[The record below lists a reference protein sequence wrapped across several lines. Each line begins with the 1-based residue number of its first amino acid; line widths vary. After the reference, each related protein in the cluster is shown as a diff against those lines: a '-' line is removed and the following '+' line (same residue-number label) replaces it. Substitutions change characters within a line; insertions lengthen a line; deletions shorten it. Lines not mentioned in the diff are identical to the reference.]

1 MKPEAFA
8 ALARWLKERTGFVLQ
23 PDKLYLVE
31 ARLAP
36 VVRQHGMGDLDK
48 LAAAI
53 QNDKG
58 ALAAAVVDALT
69 IGDTS
74 FFRDLRPF
82 EQLCTELLP
91 RICAARGEQ
100 KRLRFWSAGC
110 STGQEAYSLAMMID
124 EIGDKLKDWKIEI
137 VGTDINRTALEKA
150 RGGVYG
156 RFEVQRGLPV
166 RALLQHFTQEGSG
179 WRISEKIRRRVEF
192 RAWNL
197 LDDPAPLGQFD
208 VIFCRNVLLFFD
220 LFMRGAVLGRLA
232 KSLAPD
238 GALYLGVAETVLGVT
253 DRFAPIAG
261 QRAAYGLAAAAAEP
275 VARAS

>member
-36 VVRQHGMGDLDK
+36 VVRAHGLGDLDK
-48 LAAAI
+48 LAAAVEKDRG
-53 QNDKG
+53 N
-58 ALAAAVVDALT
+58 LAASVVDALM

-82 EQLCTELLP
+82 EQLCTEILP
-91 RICAARGEQ
+91 RLCATRGEH
-100 KRLRFWSAGC
+100 KRLRIWSAGC
-110 STGQEAYSLAMMID
+110 STGQEPYSLAMMID
-124 EIGDKLKDWKIEI
+124 EIGEKLADWKIDI
-137 VGTDINRTALEKA
+137 IGTDINRAALERA
-150 RGGVYG
+150 RTGVYG

-166 RALLQHFTQEGSG
+166 RALLQHFTQEASG
-179 WRISEKIRRRVEF
+179 WRISERIRRRVEF

-197 LDDPAPLGQFD
+197 LDDPTPLGPFD

-253 DRFAPIAG
+253 DRFVPISG
-261 QRAAYGLAAAAAEP
+261 QRAAYGLAAAPEP